1 MSSGGFTLGDL
12 LGLKVAECRVH
23 GCTRTWTDLSSNP
36 KFGDAGGSDETKGM
50 CEACTR
56 RWPKLVDR
64 DMPCAREGC
73 TGTWKLNRQTQ
84 LENQAA
90 GRPDGRHFCTDCD
103 EKLKSFEPVETTCSV
118 PDCGRTARLT
128 PKQQLLGVGGGIDL
142 VEGGITFGGALCKRC
157 ADKGPYLKDVEA
169 PCGIHK
175 CQRTFTWKAD
185 EQIQAFA
192 SGKPN
197 IPPRRMCTT
206 CRESFGKLMDRDV
219 RCRASGCKKTWHWT
233 REQQLDA
240 CVADKPLPKPPSHLC
255 EDCFKVWNGLKDVE
269 RPCRRTGCKN
279 TWIEKRGAQLAR
291 TLRGKAGDPFPQFCE
306 SCAGE
311 VEHLKDREVACKT
324 EGCKR
329 TWTWTSQQ
337 QFVAGVRPEAL
348 PPIKEAR
355 VQLPAPTATPT
366 ADNASGEAP
375 TRRRRRR
382 GPRPDVLATEGAGAD
397 AAGAD
402 AVEPTEAAP
411 EPALVPETPVVL
423 DVEAPQALGETQDP
437 SVDESEEADEADES
451 ADPTAATMA
460 GQPLQASKKKRRR
473 RKRKSS
479 IRPPSRHCGFCTD
492 FLAKHK
498 TAELPCASCGTP
510 IFWPPESQL
519 QTQLGNWEMPK
530 LCGACKRDMT
540 EADRQKAKVDIMNQA
555 AQAQA
560 AAAASA
566 TPEPAPAEAETMQG
580 EPSAIASPS
589 SEPTPG

>member
-50 CEACTR
+50 CEACKR

-73 TGTWKLNRQTQ
+73 GGSWKLSRQTQ

-103 EKLKSFEPVETTCSV
+103 DKLKNLEPIEATCSV

-128 PKQQLLGVGGGIDL
+128 PKQQLLGVGGSIDL

-157 ADKGPYLKDVEA
+157 AEKGPYLKDVEA
-169 PCGIHK
+169 PCGIQK
-175 CQRTFTWKAD
+175 CKRTFTWKAD
-185 EQIQAFA
+185 EQISAFA

-206 CRESFGKLMDRDV
+206 CRESFGKLLDRDV

-311 VEHLKDREVACKT
+311 VEHLKDREVPCKT

-329 TWTWTSQQ
+329 CWTWTAQQ

-348 PPIKEAR
+348 PPIKEVR
-355 VQLPAPTATPT
+355 VETAAPKAIPTAENP
-366 ADNASGEAP
+366 SGEAP

-382 GPRPDVLATEGAGAD
+382 GPKAEVA
-397 AAGAD
+397 AAGAPVD
-402 AVEPTEAAP
+402 EAIVASEAVAEPDQASDVPAVVAVEPIQAA
-411 EPALVPETPVVL
+411 
-423 DVEAPQALGETQDP
+423 
-437 SVDESEEADEADES
+437 EEADEATTDE
-451 ADPTAATMA
+451 AAEGDETEEATEAAEVAVA
-460 GQPLQASKKKRRR
+460 GQTVPASKKKRRR
-473 RKRKSS
+473 RKRKNSV
-479 IRPPSRHCGFCTD
+479 RPPSRHCGFCTD

-530 LCGACKRDMT
+530 LCGACKRDLT
-540 EADRQKAKVDIMNQA
+540 EADRQKAKSDIMNQA
-555 AQAQA
+555 AQAQGT
-560 AAAASA
+560 ASA
-566 TPEPAPAEAETMQG
+566 TAAPEAVPAAADDTEDAPSANAAPSEPAQG
-580 EPSAIASPS
+580 
-589 SEPTPG
+589 